1 MVSKLEQLKQLTEI
15 VADTGNIEAIKLHKP
30 TDATTNP
37 ALVLQ
42 AAQLPVYQQDLKKL
56 LKEQASASLEA
67 LQDRVAVYVGAE
79 ILSLVPGYVSTEV
92 DAHLSFDTKAMV
104 TKALQIIELYHQQQ
118 IDTQRILIKLAA
130 TWEGI
135 KAAEILEKQGIKCNL
150 TLLFSFAQAR
160 ACADSGVFLISPFV
174 GRIMDWYVAKEGR
187 AFTKGEDP
195 GVLSVK
201 KIFNFYKKYRYQTVI
216 MGASFRNQGQIEALA
231 GCDKLTIS
239 PELLAA
245 LSQDENVL
253 EVGLKTPSESDA
265 TTFEPM
271 SKTCFAWEHNED
283 AMAVEKLSEGIRKF
297 AQAQRAL
304 ASLIKD
310 QCNT

>member
-1 MVSKLEQLKQLTEI
+1 MISKLEQLKQFTEV
-15 VADTGNIEAIKLHKP
+15 VADTGNIEAIKLHNP

-42 AAQLPVYQQDLKKL
+42 AAQLPVYQRDLKTLVKHFN
-56 LKEQASASLEA
+56 SASLEA
-67 LQDRVAVYVGAE
+67 LQDRIAVYVGTE

-92 DAHLSFDTKAMV
+92 DAHLSFNTDAMV
-104 TKALQIIELYHQQQ
+104 TKALQIIELYHQRQV
-118 IDTQRILIKLAA
+118 DTQRILIKLAA

-187 AFTKGEDP
+187 TFTKDEDP
-195 GVLSVK
+195 GVQSVK
-201 KIFNFYKKYRYQTVI
+201 KIFKFYKKHGYQTIV

-239 PELLAA
+239 PELLEALSRDEGSLEAA
-245 LSQDENVL
+245 LTTSNESD
-253 EVGLKTPSESDA
+253 GLKPESLLK
-265 TTFEPM
+265 EG
-271 SKTCFAWEHNED
+271 FAWEHNED
-283 AMAVEKLSEGIRKF
+283 AMAVEKLGEGIRKF
-297 AQAQRAL
+297 AHDQRAL
-304 ASLIKD
+304 AKLIKEKL
-310 QCNT
+310 NT